1 MKADKKKIEELL
13 TRGVAEVIGR
23 DDLERALLTGK
34 KLRVK
39 LGIDPTSPNLHIGR
53 GVVLLKLR
61 DFQELGHLV
70 VFIVGDFTGEIG
82 DTSDKDTERP
92 KLSTDQVKQNMN
104 TYLDQAGKILDM
116 NKVEVHYNSE
126 WLENPGYRE
135 ILRQADVF
143 SLAPFINRENIKKRL
158 DEGGRI
164 SLREV
169 FYPLMQGYDSVM
181 VKADV
186 ELGGTDQRFNL
197 LAGRDLQKDYGQK
210 PQSIIMTNLILGTDG
225 RKMSS
230 SWGNTINLMDS
241 AQDMHGKVM
250 SIPDA
255 IIVSYF
261 VHCTRMPLSQI
272 EKIKKELTE
281 DANPRDAKMRLAREI
296 VTLYHGA
303 DAAQASEEH
312 FISLFRKHETPADI
326 PELKL
331 RQGLTI
337 VEILVAAGFA
347 ASKSDAR
354 RLIKQGGVT
363 WDEESISQET
373 FVPTLT
379 QEGSVLKKGK
389 RFFTKIQLR

>member
-23 DDLERALLTGK
+23 DDLERALLTG

-164 SLREV
+164 SLRGLL
-169 FYPLMQGYDSVM
+169 PPD
-181 VKADV
+181 A
-186 ELGGTDQRFNL
+186 GG
-197 LAGRDLQKDYGQK
+197 
-210 PQSIIMTNLILGTDG
+210 MTVLWS
-225 RKMSS
+225 RPMSS
-230 SWGNTINLMDS
+230 SGVLIS
-241 AQDMHGKVM
+241 G
-250 SIPDA
+250 SIFSPVETCKKTTA
-255 IIVSYF
+255 RNHSL
-261 VHCTRMPLSQI
+261 LS
-272 EKIKKELTE
+272 
-281 DANPRDAKMRLAREI
+281 
-296 VTLYHGA
+296 
-303 DAAQASEEH
+303 
-312 FISLFRKHETPADI
+312 
-326 PELKL
+326 
-331 RQGLTI
+331 
-337 VEILVAAGFA
+337 
-347 ASKSDAR
+347 
-354 RLIKQGGVT
+354 
-363 WDEESISQET
+363 
-373 FVPTLT
+373 
-379 QEGSVLKKGK
+379 
-389 RFFTKIQLR
+389 